1 MRNTFILFLNTIK
14 IIFRKKRNIIVY
26 FLLPMISFIITIN
39 VYSNKASQNE
49 AMLIGIDNK
58 DEKILSKDMIEYLRS
73 TKKFKFIKVE
83 DGDIKDV
90 VAKRDVDCAIVFPED
105 FTQSIYD
112 GNFKEIYM
120 FSIKGEEATAL
131 IKKYSNYYMKNLL
144 DISKASEGDLDKFNK
159 IYNRYKYGEVKLVE
173 KNIEDTALNKGVTY
187 SGIGLLI
194 MFIMFT
200 TGNISRI
207 MIKER
212 RNRTY
217 YRICASPVNSKTY
230 VSGNVMANF
239 FIVCIQV
246 IAIIIL
252 VTKVLGIST
261 YIPNTQLIFI
271 LLSFGVAAIGMN
283 MVIMAFSESFAQ
295 AINLNTIVTIPTC
308 MLGGCFWDLSLMP
321 KHIQK
326 ISNFVPQKWTIDAI
340 YKLQSGTSFSDIKM
354 HIIII
359 WTFAITLFLI
369 SIYKMSISEKVENF
383 V

>member
-1 MRNTFILFLNTIK
+1 
-14 IIFRKKRNIIVY
+14 
-26 FLLPMISFIITIN
+26 MISFIITIN

-271 LLSFGVAAIGMN
+271 LLSFGVATIGMN